1 MPRVRRVSLAS
12 PGYARRRRGRGF
24 EYLDSGGRT
33 IRDPEILG
41 RIRALAIPP
50 AWTDVWICP
59 DPLGHLQA
67 SGVDAAG
74 RRQYLY
80 HERWRAWRDRR
91 KFLRMRSFA
100 RALPELR
107 EAVERELERHE
118 LDRDRILA
126 LAVRLLDRALFRVG
140 SERYAERNGSHGL
153 STLLKEHVEISDGQV
168 SFDFPAKSGL
178 RRLVS
183 VRDAQAKEILRHL
196 KARRDGGDRLLA
208 YRNGDGW
215 REVGA
220 EDINA
225 YLRELA
231 GDGFTAKDFRTW
243 HATVLAALALA
254 ARVDPDSP
262 LTQRKRAVAAAVK
275 EVAETLGN
283 TPAVC
288 RSSYVDPTVVDAFLE
303 GRTIASRLAEIDRDD
318 LDDPRIQAEVEAAVL
333 ELLTE
338 GVEER
343 QPAAA

>member
-1 MPRVRRVSLAS
+1 
-12 PGYARRRRGRGF
+12 
-24 EYLDSGGRT
+24 
-33 IRDPEILG
+33 
-41 RIRALAIPP
+41 
-50 AWTDVWICP
+50 
-59 DPLGHLQA
+59 
-67 SGVDAAG
+67 
-74 RRQYLY
+74 
-80 HERWRAWRDRR
+80 
-91 KFLRMRSFA
+91 
-100 RALPELR
+100 
-107 EAVERELERHE
+107 
-118 LDRDRILA
+118 
-126 LAVRLLDRALFRVG
+126 
-140 SERYAERNGSHGL
+140 
-153 STLLKEHVEISDGQV
+153 LKEHVEISDGQV

-183 VRDAQAKEILRHL
+183 VRDEQAKEILRHL

-208 YRNGDGW
+208 YRNGVGW

-343 QPAAA
+343 EPAAA

>member
-12 PGYARRRRGRGF
+12 PGYTRRRRGRGF
-24 EYLDSGGRT
+24 EYLDAGGRT
-33 IRDPEILG
+33 IRDPEILA

-50 AWTDVWICP
+50 AWADVWICS

-67 SGVDAAG
+67 SGIDAAG
-74 RRQYLY
+74 RRQYRY
-80 HERWRAWRDRR
+80 HDRWRTWRDRR

-100 RALPELR
+100 RALPALR
-107 EAVERELERHE
+107 EAVERELQRDE

-153 STLLKEHVEISDGQV
+153 STLLKEHVEISDGAV
-168 SFDFPAKSGL
+168 SFDFPAKSGV

-183 VRDAQAKEILRHL
+183 VRDEQAKEILRRL
-196 KARRDGGDRLLA
+196 KARRNGGDRLLA
-208 YRNGDGW
+208 YRGGDGW

-220 EDINA
+220 EDINT
-225 YLRELA
+225 YLRQIA

-254 ARVDPDSP
+254 ARAEPESP

-275 EVAETLGN
+275 EVAGILGN
-283 TPAVC
+283 TAAVC
-288 RSSYVDPTVVDAFLE
+288 RSSYVDPTVIDAFLE
-303 GRTIASRLAEIDRDD
+303 GRTIAPRLAEIDRDD
-318 LDDPRIQAEVEAAVL
+318 LDHPRIQAEVESAVL
-333 ELLTE
+333 GLLTTDAD
-338 GVEER
+338 ER
-343 QPAAA
+343 EPAAA